1 MRSTMRVVLLVS
13 LLLPLF
19 ATANLTTVGQGTYR
33 YLFWHLYDARL
44 ATATGQFTD
53 YESSTPLLLE
63 LTYQREI
70 ARDAILSATIEQWQH
85 LQRGDKALRTQ
96 WAAQLQPLLRDVKAG
111 DSLSALLN
119 KDMTVT
125 FYFNGEQT
133 GQLAQPQLAEA
144 FFDIWLHPDT
154 SATKLRRALIAA
166 Q

>member
-1 MRSTMRVVLLVS
+1 MLKFVMTVALFTLA
-13 LLLPLF
+13 LPL
-19 ATANLTTVGQGTYR
+19 TAMPSLTTVGQGSYR

-44 ATATGQFTD
+44 ATESGRFSD
-53 YESSTPLLLE
+53 YVNSAPLLLE

-70 ARDAILSATIEQWQH
+70 ERDAILSATIEQWQH
-85 LQRGDKALRTQ
+85 LQRGDKALHTQ
-96 WAAQLQPLLRDVKAG
+96 WAAQLEPLLRDVKAG

-125 FYFNGEQT
+125 FYFNGEVT